1 MEIDIC
7 IATKNSAKT
16 LPKLL
21 NKITVDNQ
29 NQNHRILIAD
39 GDSDDNT
46 IELVEK
52 NTTCKIISYEDKS
65 PEEALNKLLQFEPQ
79 NLKIIVGSDDWLSNE
94 YIDVFEKEANKLIQ
108 KGVEKFILLP
118 KFYKNIGSKYIGFN
132 LPLPIFFLHVIG
144 IGRGIGWGIY
154 NSSGAL
160 PLLNEDI
167 YIATDYEFLLRC
179 KINKYLI
186 KYVPCTYYHL
196 KNGRSSKDWLIG
208 VQEEKGIAQNYCKN
222 IILKIMI
229 NLIFILK
236 FSYKKLVF
244 IKIRKNK

>member
-39 GDSDDNT
+39 GNSDDNT
-46 IELVEK
+46 IELVKK

-65 PEEALNKLLQFEPQ
+65 PEEALNKLLKFEPQ
-79 NLKIIVGSDDWLSNE
+79 NIKIIVGSDDWLSNE
-94 YIDVFEKEANKLIQ
+94 YIDVFEKESSKLIQ
-108 KGVEKFILLP
+108 KGVKKFILLP
-118 KFYKNIGSKYIGFN
+118 KFYKNIGSKYLGFD

-154 NSSGAL
+154 NRSGAL
-160 PLLNEDI
+160 PLLSEDL

-196 KNGRSSKDWLIG
+196 KNGRSSKDWVIG
-208 VQEEKGIAQNYCKN
+208 VQEERGIAQNYCN
-222 IILKIMI
+222 NFFLKIMI

-236 FSYKKLVF
+236 FSYKKFLS
-244 IKIRKNK
+244 IYKH

>member
-132 LPLPIFFLHVIG
+132 LPLPIFFLHLIG

-208 VQEEKGIAQNYCKN
+208 VQEEKGIAQYYCKN

-236 FSYKKLVF
+236 FSYKKLLF